1 MERFKHEDRRQF
13 HSSVVA
19 STTLDELRFL
29 QGLLEN
35 LANRRHDLGYSAQVV
50 PDKWTPVET
59 SSVEAYISGDI
70 KLSDEDG
77 RIKTP
82 YITGFI
88 FTCIRPQYGSYKLT
102 WGSSL
107 S

>member
-1 MERFKHEDRRQF
+1 MEPARNRDQNF
-13 HSSVVA
+13 HSLVSA
-19 STTLDELRFL
+19 SITLDELRFL

-35 LANRRHDLGYSAQVV
+35 LSNRRGDLGHGDQVV
-50 PDKWTPVET
+50 PGDLESIET
-59 SSVEAYISGDI
+59 SSVEAYISGDV
-70 KLSDEDG
+70 KLSGEEG
-77 RIKTP
+77 RIKMP

-88 FTCIRPQYGSYKLT
+88 FTCIKPRGGSYKLT

>member
-1 MERFKHEDRRQF
+1 MKIKRNGRQQS
-13 HSSVVA
+13 HSPLVA

-35 LANRRHDLGYSAQVV
+35 LANRRYDRGFSMQVV
-50 PDKWTPVET
+50 PDEWTPVET

-70 KLSDEDG
+70 KLSDEEG

-88 FTCIRPQYGSYKLT
+88 FTCIKPQSGEYRLT